1 MNSEAATSMI
11 LVPRLG
17 KQILRRT
24 SPERVGM
31 DLRLLMAL
39 SYLGDHDGTPQQ
51 ELGGTLCMDAKNVVL
66 LLNDL
71 EDDGYIIR
79 RRDSEDRRR
88 HLVYI
93 TAVGRE
99 ALEKAAGV
107 LEEVEDDVLQ
117 GLDAEERA
125 TLWDLLTRAVRSA
138 ELAAREADTP
148 ALT

>member
-1 MNSEAATSMI
+1 MI
-11 LVPRLG
+11 LVPRLA
-17 KQILRRT
+17 KQIMRRT

-39 SYLGDHDGTPQQ
+39 SYVGDHDGTPQQ
-51 ELGGTLCMDAKNVVL
+51 ELGGSLCMDAKNVVL

-71 EDDGYIIR
+71 EDDGYIVR

-93 TAVGRE
+93 TAFGRE
-99 ALEKAAGV
+99 ALEHAARV
-107 LEEVEDDVLQ
+107 LEEIEGDVLQ

-125 TLWDLLTRAVRSA
+125 TLWDLLTRAVRGS
-138 ELAAREADTP
+138 EPTARDAGTP

>member
-1 MNSEAATSMI
+1 MI
-11 LVPRLG
+11 LVPRLA
-17 KQILRRT
+17 KQIMRRT

-39 SYLGDHDGTPQQ
+39 RYVGDHDGTPQQ
-51 ELGGTLCMDAKNVVL
+51 ELGGSLCMDAKNVVL

-71 EDDGYIIR
+71 EDDGYIVR

-99 ALEKAAGV
+99 ALEHAARV
-107 LEEVEDDVLQ
+107 LEEIEGDVLQ

-125 TLWDLLTRAVRSA
+125 TPWGLLTRPARGSA
-138 ELAAREADTP
+138 PTLPDRGTP
-148 ALT
+148 PLPQP

>member
-1 MNSEAATSMI
+1 MNPETATSMI
-11 LVPRLG
+11 LVPRLA
-17 KQILRRT
+17 KQIMRRT

-93 TAVGRE
+93 TAAGRE
-99 ALEKAAGV
+99 ALEHAARV
-107 LEEVEDDVLQ
+107 LEEIEGDVLQ

-125 TLWDLLTRAVRSA
+125 TLWDLLTRAVSAA
-138 ELAAREADTP
+138 ELAARDAGTP

>member
-1 MNSEAATSMI
+1 MI

-17 KQILRRT
+17 KQIMRRT

-93 TAVGRE
+93 TAAGRE

-117 GLDAEERA
+117 GLNAEERA
-125 TLWDLLTRAVRSA
+125 TLWELLTRAVRGA
-138 ELAAREADTP
+138 ELAAREAGTP